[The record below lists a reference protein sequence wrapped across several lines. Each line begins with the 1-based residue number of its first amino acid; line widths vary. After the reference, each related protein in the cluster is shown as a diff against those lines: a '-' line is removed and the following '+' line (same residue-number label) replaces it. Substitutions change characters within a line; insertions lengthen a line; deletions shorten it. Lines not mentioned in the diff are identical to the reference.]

1 MPSCSAIYNGG
12 PCSAQKWKR
21 RGNLTPFD
29 CVRPTQKRIPPKN
42 REKNTHPTVRT
53 VWAPP
58 IIAAIKC
65 YSSSSFFRLKVSLSP
80 PKHVFY
86 FLPFRERKLFDPYR
100 PCGIVGAS
108 VGMHTRSE
116 GASFHIRLIWLPRPS
131 EGNQRHN
138 KSAAATAGPGLSPF
152 VHAYLIFRKSCFSNR
167 FLGKKPLREYVISF
181 KSATKVEP
189 DYCNLRQKKNGESK
203 FKIQGTQIKGAPEI
217 VADFF

>member
-65 YSSSSFFRLKVSLSP
+65 YSSSSFFRLKVSP
-80 PKHVFY
+80 PKRVFY
-86 FLPFRERKLFDPYR
+86 FLPFRERKLFDPCYR
-100 PCGIVGAS
+100 PCGVVGAS
-108 VGMHTRSE
+108 VGICD
-116 GASFHIRLIWLPRPS
+116 GI
-131 EGNQRHN
+131 
-138 KSAAATAGPGLSPF
+138 PF
-152 VHAYLIFRKSCFSNR
+152 RRNLFPYSINLAPKTERRK
-167 FLGKKPLREYVISF
+167 P
-181 KSATKVEP
+181 TP
-189 DYCNLRQKKNGESK
+189 
-203 FKIQGTQIKGAPEI
+203 
-217 VADFF
+217 